1 MQYFWLWMFLIRP
14 KYNYCSFRIAS
25 HFIKIHSHPC
35 DKILSA
41 KVKEPF
47 FTWRFSFF
55 DQFLIRQVW
64 KKKFPSSLLCPET
77 SRRQFLQI
85 DAFLLTMA
93 LYFIFKTFQSTK
105 FSFVSSLIVLYWLNK
120 YKEWKIWK
128 KKMMY
133 KYVGHWQSDFGCVLK
148 YCI

>member
-25 HFIKIHSHPC
+25 HFIKIHPHPM
-35 DKILSA
+35 KIFIFWPIFNSTSL
-41 KVKEPF
+41 
-47 FTWRFSFF
+47 
-55 DQFLIRQVW
+55 
-64 KKKFPSSLLCPET
+64 KKKFPSSLLQAAIPAN
-77 SRRQFLQI
+77 RRF
-85 DAFLLTMA
+85 FLTMA

-128 KKMMY
+128 KKMIY

>member
-64 KKKFPSSLLCPET
+64 KKIPFLPPV
-77 SRRQFLQI
+77 SRNLQAAI
-85 DAFLLTMA
+85 PANRRFFLTMA